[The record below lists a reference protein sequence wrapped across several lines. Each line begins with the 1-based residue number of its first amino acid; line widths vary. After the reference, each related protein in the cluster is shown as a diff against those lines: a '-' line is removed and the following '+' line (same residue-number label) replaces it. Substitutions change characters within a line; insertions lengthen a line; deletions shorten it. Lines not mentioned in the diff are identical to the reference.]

1 MRRKRLLL
9 CSLIWLCLST
19 PAHAQLWSGII
30 DPSRA
35 IDWSQAGVT
44 GGIPN
49 RTTICSSIVPYT
61 GTAATINNAIA
72 ACPSGQVV
80 SLRAGT
86 FNLSTGITFGG
97 KSNVTLRGAGPDQT
111 ILAFTGSGDGCLG
124 QSANICI
131 RGSSQIW
138 TGNLPSSNIHNWTS
152 GYAKGT
158 TQIALD
164 STTGISVGMIL
175 ILDQLND
182 TAD

>member
-72 ACPSGQVV
+72 SCPSGQVV

-86 FNLSTGITFGG
+86 FNLSTGINFGG

-111 ILAFTGSGDGCLG
+111 TLVFNGSDGCALPADVCIIG
-124 QSANICI
+124 SSTLNWANIPPN
-131 RGSSQIW
+131 QIA
-138 TGNLPSSNIHNWTS
+138 NWTA

-158 TQIALD
+158 TQITLD
-164 STTGISVGMIL
+164 AIGNLTVGTI
-175 ILDQLND
+175 I
-182 TAD
+182 

>member
-86 FNLSTGITFGG
+86 FNLSTAVTFKTGSSG
-97 KSNVTLRGAGPDQT
+97 SGVKNVTLRGAGADQT
-111 ILAFTGSGDGCLG
+111 FL
-124 QSANICI
+124 
-131 RGSSQIW
+131 
-138 TGNLPSSNIHNWTS
+138 
-152 GYAKGT
+152 
-158 TQIALD
+158 
-164 STTGISVGMIL
+164 V
-175 ILDQLND
+175 
-182 TAD
+182 